1 MIGASIGMLMAPTNL
16 ITRTHPVNNP
26 LYELYSQGHSFIQTL
41 LALYELYYLSSQS
54 RIPAGVTPP

>member
-41 LALYELYYLSSQS
+41 LALYELYYLSS
-54 RIPAGVTPP
+54 R

>member
-41 LALYELYYLSSQS
+41 LALYELYYLSSECQTS
-54 RIPAGVTPP
+54 RKIIQP